1 MIGAAIGIV
10 MAAHHVSEVE
20 AFAILNRASQN
31 TNRKLRALA
40 DDVVTSGDAS
50 GLPST

>member
-1 MIGAAIGIV
+1 MPTV
-10 MAAHHVSEVE
+10 DVVDLNNQKVSEVE

-40 DDVVTSGDAS
+40 DDVVTSGDAN